1 MVARSRPSVAIVS
14 RGVHA
19 RRVRRGDGF
28 DVRRDGV
35 WGGFRRRGRGAV
47 RRSFRTLVS
56 EIAGV
61 GSAAGWVCCGL
72 GLLRRALPFAS
83 AAAAFSFSFSLL
95 ASRAALTF
103 AWRSVLKSRS
113 DGIFLSFSAF
123 RRRGAGLGG
132 GFGGGFGGDARGGGA
147 RRGFRDAR
155 EVARVADA
163 GLSQDA
169 VAEPVVRRPAR
180 RHVGNREH
188 PGIVRRGVGRGR
200 GRGDGRGIGHGGGRG
215 TSGTSRVEASPGR
228 FPADVSA
235 VVAPASFDGTP
246 AAPAAPPEDASAADG
261 PAADDPGAEASAP
274 APVPNA
280 SAPTPRAVGAPSV
293 AAVDPADAP
302 ADASAANARI

>member
-1 MVARSRPSVAIVS
+1 MVARSRAAVAIVS

-72 GLLRRALPFAS
+72 GLLRLRAPLRLRGGG
-83 AAAAFSFSFSLL
+83 FSFFLLLVGVARRAHLRLEIRLEVAERRDLLVLLRLSL
-95 ASRAALTF
+95 
-103 AWRSVLKSRS
+103 
-113 DGIFLSFSAF
+113 
-123 RRRGAGLGG
+123 RRGAGLGG

-169 VAEPVVRRPAR
+169 VAEPSPRVARTSPRR
-180 RHVGNREH
+180 E
-188 PGIVRRGVGRGR
+188 
-200 GRGDGRGIGHGGGRG
+200 
-215 TSGTSRVEASPGR
+215 S
-228 FPADVSA
+228 
-235 VVAPASFDGTP
+235 
-246 AAPAAPPEDASAADG
+246 
-261 PAADDPGAEASAP
+261 
-274 APVPNA
+274 
-280 SAPTPRAVGAPSV
+280 
-293 AAVDPADAP
+293 
-302 ADASAANARI
+302 